1 MKDIIDQIIEIDAL
15 AFEKKTN
22 NEQLIINKKQEYE
35 NMISSY
41 RDEKLLASKNKAQ
54 AIFEETEAFIKEN
67 EKSFQEQIQNTSAQ
81 VEKDYVKAEKELVQK
96 IFSKLFVLEG

>member
-15 AFEKKTN
+15 AYENKTK
-22 NEQLIINKKQEYE
+22 NEQTIITKKQEYE

-54 AIFEETEAFIKEN
+54 AIAEEADAFIKDN
-67 EKSFQEQIQNTSAQ
+67 EKSLQEQIRNTSARI
-81 VEKDYVKAEKELVQK
+81 EKDYVKVENELVQK
-96 IFSKLFVLEG
+96 IFNKLFVSEG